1 MKVLYHDFKAYGF
14 LHKIA
19 SNYPKKSIGFR
30 FEFVWK
36 NNVFTELLLSL
47 REISLELAHALTKV
61 FWCWLTT
68 VKERFFSIKDQRV
81 VAIYS
86 VADTINFYY
95 TTTTTYPY
103 MIQNFYS
110 CAKYGNAGKTNIL
123 RSPSS
128 LCSQIWKKFLSPS

>member
-1 MKVLYHDFKAYGF
+1 MD
-14 LHKIA
+14 
-19 SNYPKKSIGFR
+19 FR
-30 FEFVWK
+30 FEIFWK
-36 NNVFTELLLSL
+36 KNVFTELLQSL

-95 TTTTTYPY
+95 NHYHHIPIY
-103 MIQNFYS
+103 DPEF
-110 CAKYGNAGKTNIL
+110 L
-123 RSPSS
+123 F
-128 LCSQIWKKFLSPS
+128 LHQIWQSRENEHITVP